1 MIVSASYRSDIP
13 AFYAAWFRR
22 RLQAGFC
29 RVANPYGGRPYRV
42 DLTPGAVDG
51 FVFWTRNAAPFRAAL
66 AETAG
71 LGLPFVV
78 QYSVTGYPRALESSV
93 PRLEAAVAEMRALA
107 RRYGP
112 RAVVWRY
119 DPVLLSSLTPPAWH
133 RATFAR
139 LAAALAGACDEVVLS
154 FAQVYAKTRANTDR
168 AAARHGFAW
177 RDPAADEKRALLA
190 ELAGIAA
197 EHGLAARLCAQP
209 ALLGP
214 DLSGPDPVGQG
225 MAPAACIDAARL
237 SDLAGRPIAARQ
249 KGNRPGCLCAESR
262 DIGAYDSCPHG
273 CVYCYAVRR
282 PALAKRRFRG
292 HDPAADALAAPQDAT
307 IDG

>member
-1 MIVSASYRSDIP
+1 LGEGLPHRQREVGHRQPAAGGADDGRRPVVAGRFEEQHEAAVAAAGAADAVAAGGQRQQAVEKLEQQLELAAVEDGKLAEALRSA
-13 AFYAAWFRR
+13 
-22 RLQAGFC
+22 AGE
-29 RVANPYGGRPYRV
+29 A
-42 DLTPGAVDG
+42 LEGAL
-51 FVFWTRNAAPFRAAL
+51 AAPAAAL
-66 AETAG
+66 AEIRG
-71 LGLPFVV
+71 
-78 QYSVTGYPRALESSV
+78 
-93 PRLEAAVAEMRALA
+93 LA

-139 LAAALAGACDEVVLS
+139 LAAALAGACDEAVLS
-154 FAQVYAKTRANTDR
+154 FAQIYAKTRNNTDR

-177 RDPAADEKRALLA
+177 RDPETEEKRALLV
-190 ELAGIAA
+190 ELAGLAA
-197 EHGLAARLCAQP
+197 EHGLTARLCAQP
-209 ALLGP
+209 ELVAPAL
-214 DLSGPDPVGQG
+214 
-225 MAPAACIDAARL
+225 APAACIDARRL
-237 SDLAGRPIAARQ
+237 SDLAGRDIAARR

-282 PALAKRRFRG
+282 PELAKQRFRG
-292 HDPAADALAAPQDAT
+292 HDPAADSLTAPAAPPQTAK